1 MDTPL
6 GWMFLGIAALFSLG
20 LVPPLA
26 GRFYPT
32 RPRFVIRLAAPVIFG
47 FLTASCFA
55 GFATPALY
63 AVAVAGTVMIVYR
76 RRVKVAPLAAPEVA
90 G

>member
-6 GWMFLGIAALFSLG
+6 GWMFLGLAAMFSLG
-20 LVPPLA
+20 LIPPMA
-26 GRFYPT
+26 VRFYPT
-32 RPRFVIRLAAPVIFG
+32 RPGLVARLAAPATFG
-47 FLTASCFA
+47 LLAAACFA

-63 AVAVAGTVMIVYR
+63 AVAGVGTSLIVNR
-76 RRVKVAPLAAPEVA
+76 RRTRVEPSAAPDVI